1 MNRGLTLVRSHQ
13 GPHSWKIVIILKEL
27 DLAYEHVFIPF
38 PDMKKDEYLRLNPNG
53 RAPVIE
59 DPNTGVTIWESGA
72 IAEYLVET
80 YDKETKLTYTTSPEK
95 WSVKTWELFQVSNQ
109 DQYFGQKAY
118 FAMVSPRPHPHVV
131 SRTMGKTG
139 KSDDL
144 ASDAT
149 QFHTNQNIPTVTAYF
164 GDEVKRSLGVIDRHL
179 GRTGHAYLVG
189 AKCTFADLMY
199 VPFNIILGSVLF
211 QQGGFEAEWEAEF
224 PHAYAWHRRL
234 MEREAV
240 KEALAEKARAEREMD
255 ASGPWA
261 KPYGA
266 R

>member
-1 MNRGLTLVRSHQ
+1 MMSATKPIKLYGHQ
-13 GPHSWKIVIILKEL
+13 RGPHSWKIVIILKEL
-27 DLAYEHVFIPF
+27 ELAYEHVFIPF
-38 PDMKKDEYLRLNPNG
+38 PDMKKAEYLHLNPNG

-80 YDKETKLTYTTSPEK
+80 YDKEAKLTYTTSPEK

-118 FAMVSPRPHPHVV
+118 FAM
-131 SRTMGKTG
+131 TG
-139 KSDDL
+139 NIDHWPSH
-144 ASDAT
+144 AT
-149 QFHTNQNIPTVTAYF
+149 QFHTNKNIPTVTAYF

-179 GRTGHAYLVG
+179 GRTGQAYLVG
-189 AKCTFADLMY
+189 VKCTFADLMY
-199 VPFNIILGSVLF
+199 VPFNIILDSVLF
-211 QQGGFEAEWEAEF
+211 HQEGFEAEWEAEF

-234 MEREAV
+234 MERKAV
-240 KEALAEKARAEREMD
+240 KEALAEKARAEEEMD